1 VSSSAKDVSS
11 KSNVYVTFSDGKGV
25 FDVFDRLKIERSS
38 SNSDPG
44 VTYADDHVQLSSK
57 M

>member
-1 VSSSAKDVSS
+1 
-11 KSNVYVTFSDGKGV
+11 VYVTFSDGKGV